1 MTFDDRLRRVFESL
15 TERLEADVR
24 RQVQAAMD
32 EAPAAQPTAETD
44 ASTTRRLLDSVQAL
58 GRARSL
64 SAMLDTLASAAAR
77 EASRASVLTL
87 REGRAHGWRF
97 IGFGALDQTPP
108 VDLRLDDTGIIANA
122 ARANAVASEEPVPAF
137 AELGQ
142 PASCLALPIALG
154 GEVVAVLYADDGSR
168 RLDAQTPTSEP
179 RVLNAEALEIV
190 ARFAACG
197 IEAIT
202 AFKVARSI
210 AATPS
215 LETTR

>member
-1 MTFDDRLRRVFESL
+1 MTFDDRLRRVFEL
-15 TERLEADVR
+15 FTERLEADVR
-24 RQVQAAMD
+24 RQVQAAMT
-32 EAPAAQPTAETD
+32 EGPTIGSMAQ
-44 ASTTRRLLDSVQAL
+44 
-58 GRARSL
+58 
-64 SAMLDTLASAAAR
+64 
-77 EASRASVLTL
+77 ASRAAVLTL